1 MEWVEFTTK
10 KIPEGNF
17 HLFIYIVSYLHFFTG
32 DMVSTAELQSDDVHA
47 SKVRK
52 KEQSIDIS
60 AFKTYVPQIL
70 GGFH

>member
-52 KEQSIDIS
+52 K
-60 AFKTYVPQIL
+60 
-70 GGFH
+70 